1 MRVSRC
7 TRSVFAHPLGHG
19 GVDITASKTSHTPPY
34 ALGHPHT
41 SHTDFHDTPEGNSQ
55 TMEGTQSST
64 VNNAVG
70 ATAGSGPQPGRAT
83 GGAILTALDGESSQ
97 GDDHPSTA
105 GPPVSQTVPTAQLD
119 AYYRMESRAATSS
132 RSAAPFCTIESNAL
146 FSYSSLEL
154 TYDFDCCTAIESSL
168 GFWFN
173 TPALYDGQ
181 AASGSTREH

>member
-1 MRVSRC
+1 
-7 TRSVFAHPLGHG
+7 
-19 GVDITASKTSHTPPY
+19 
-34 ALGHPHT
+34 
-41 SHTDFHDTPEGNSQ
+41 
-55 TMEGTQSST
+55 MEDTQSST

-97 GDDHPSTA
+97 GDDHPSTTE
-105 GPPVSQTVPTAQLD
+105 PPVSQTVPTAQRD
-119 AYYRMESRAATSS
+119 AYYKMESRAATSS

-173 TPALYDGQ
+173 TSALHDGQ
-181 AASGSTREH
+181 HPEARENIKTGLEANMDGMMLTFVTEMGDMPKYTSYNTVDGAREL